1 MRASHDGAGEVV
13 RVRIEDRVQERLF
26 SLKGI
31 PQSSSDVYTW
41 WIGLTPDDGLLLM
54 RDRSVQEI
62 YALDL
67 LFH

>member
-1 MRASHDGAGEVV
+1 MTMPGKWSACE
-13 RVRIEDRVQERLF
+13 RVL

-31 PQSSSDVYTW
+31 PQSSSDLFTL

-54 RDRSVQEI
+54 RDRSIQEI